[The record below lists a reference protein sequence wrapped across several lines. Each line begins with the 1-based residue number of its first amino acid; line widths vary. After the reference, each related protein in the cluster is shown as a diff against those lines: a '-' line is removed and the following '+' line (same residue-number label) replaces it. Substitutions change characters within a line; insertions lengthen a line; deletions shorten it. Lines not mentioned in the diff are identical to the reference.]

1 MRISCVVPAKDE
13 EENLPELVDKL
24 VEVLSK
30 YEETKDYEIVLVNDN
45 STDNTGKIIDDLAKK
60 NPRITAVHRSKN
72 PGFGNALKDGFKNAT
87 GDVIIPV
94 MGDLSDDPE
103 DIPKLVR
110 KIMEGYDVV
119 YGSRFIAGG
128 SVEGYPRLK
137 LIANRLFNN
146 IVRLLFGLKHKDI
159 TNAFKAYRREVF
171 EEIGDLESEG
181 FDLTVEIP
189 LKAHVLG
196 FKSAEVPVRWYGRR
210 KGEAKLKLSRNALIY
225 GRRLLKLFVW
235 GNIVALKDLF
245 SAVFKGSP
253 LHIVVAIMFGLM
265 VLFGLFSLAGIS
277 KVFGLLA
284 NVNLVYFIL
293 SCISIFM
300 TFIFRTWRWSVLL
313 RTSGY
318 TIPKDAIFKCLMFGW
333 FLNYLVP
340 ARLGDVARGIAL
352 KTTERTPL
360 SVGLATIVV
369 ERAMDMAILAV
380 LLVPAVAVL
389 GRSKFIFLE
398 VFAVGVIIALVVSLI
413 LVYKFDHVFVRMLKK
428 RYASVAESMKLLK
441 QAIKEIYDNPYAIAL
456 CLGISLPVWLFE
468 VVSIY
473 FAAKALD
480 FDISFSI
487 AVISGVVAF
496 IAQTIPLTP
505 AGIGVHEGSIASVLA
520 LFGIP
525 LDAGLSIALL
535 DHFARGLV
543 IYLFGAL
550 STIHIGFASREY
562 FKEVAEGA
570 KA

>member
-1 MRISCVVPAKDE
+1 MKISCVVPAKDE

-24 VEVLSK
+24 VKVLSK

-45 STDNTGKIIDDLAKK
+45 STDNTGKIIDELAKK
-60 NPRITAVHRSKN
+60 NPRIKAVHRTGN

-110 KIMEGYDVV
+110 KILDGYDVV

-146 IVRLLFGLKHKDI
+146 VVRLLFGIKHKDI
-159 TNAFKAYRREVF
+159 TNAFKAYKKEVL
-171 EEIGDLESEG
+171 EEIGNLESEG

-196 FKSAEVPVRWYGRR
+196 FKSSEVPVRWYGRR

-318 TIPKDAIFKCLMFGW
+318 TIPRDIIFKCLMFGW

-369 ERAMDMAILAV
+369 ERAMDMCILAI

-389 GRSKFIFLE
+389 SRDKFIFFE
-398 VFAVGVIIALVVSLI
+398 VFAIGIALALVVVLI
-413 LVYKFDHVFVRMLKK
+413 FVYKFDHVFVRLFEK

-441 QAIKEIYDNPYAIAL
+441 QSIGEIYGNPYAITL

-473 FAAKALD
+473 FAAKALS
-480 FDISFSI
+480 FDIPFSM
-487 AVISGVVAF
+487 AAISGVVAF
-496 IAQTIPLTP
+496 IAQTVPLTP

-525 LDAGLSIALL
+525 LDIGLSIALL

-543 IYLFGAL
+543 IYLFGAV
-550 STIHIGFASREY
+550 STVHIGFNSRVY
-562 FKEVAEGA
+562 FRHLACQRKG
-570 KA
+570 

>member
-1 MRISCVVPAKDE
+1 MKISCVIPAKDE
-13 EENLPELVDKL
+13 EENIPELVDKL
-24 VEVLSK
+24 VKVLSK

-45 STDNTGKIIDDLAKK
+45 STDNTGKIIDELAKK
-60 NPRITAVHRSKN
+60 NPRIRAVHRTKN

-110 KIMEGYDVV
+110 KILEGYDVV
-119 YGSRFIAGG
+119 YGSRFISGG
-128 SVEGYPRLK
+128 SVEDYPRLK

-146 IVRLLFGLKHKDI
+146 VIRLLFGIKHKDV
-159 TNAFKAYRREVF
+159 TNAFKAYKREVL

-235 GNIVALKDLF
+235 GNAVALKDLF

-253 LHIVVAIMFGLM
+253 LHIVMAILLGLI
-265 VLFGLFSLAGIS
+265 VLFGLFALAGIS
-277 KVFGLLA
+277 KVFGMLA
-284 NVNLVYFIL
+284 NVNLIYFTL
-293 SCISIFM
+293 SCISVFM

-318 TIPKDAIFKCLMFGW
+318 ATSRDNIFKCLMFGW
-333 FLNYLVP
+333 FINYLVP
-340 ARLGDVARGIAL
+340 ARLGDVARGVAL

-369 ERAMDMAILAV
+369 ERAMDMIVLAV
-380 LLVPAVAVL
+380 LLIPAVAVL
-389 GRSKFIFLE
+389 SKEKFISLE
-398 VFAVGVIIALVVSLI
+398 IFAVGIALSLVVVLI
-413 LVYKFDHVFVRMLKK
+413 FAYKFDHLFVRLFEK
-428 RYASVAESMKLLK
+428 RYTSIAESMKLLK
-441 QAIKEIYDNPYAIAL
+441 RAIKEIYRNPYAIAL
-456 CLGISLPVWLFE
+456 CLGISVPVWLFE
-468 VVSIY
+468 VLSI
-473 FAAKALD
+473 FLAARAL
-480 FDISFSI
+480 SFNIPFSVAI
-487 AVISGVVAF
+487 VSGVVAF
-496 IAQTIPLTP
+496 IVQAIPLTP
-505 AGIGVHEGSIASVLA
+505 AGIGVYEGAIASVLT

-525 LDAGLSIALL
+525 LDAGLTIALL
-535 DHFARGLV
+535 DHLARGLV

-562 FKEVAEGA
+562 
-570 KA
+570 